1 MSEEFDRLVER
12 INALWHKK
20 KTEGLTPEEEAE
32 QKAVREEYLSRVRAS
47 LRAQMEGIRYTGK
60 REPGAS
66 EQGDPGE

>member
-20 KTEGLTPEEEAE
+20 KSEGLTPEEEAE
-32 QKAVREEYLSRVRAS
+32 QKALREDYLARVRAS

-60 REPGAS
+60 REPGTPGK
-66 EQGDPGE
+66 GDSGE